1 MREAL
6 EQVYMPEK
14 NRSEVVL
21 RHKMQRIKDFQ
32 LKQIFIDVMM
42 HKMMNR
48 NCFEDID
55 PVPKQIVQQQK
66 QIEELLMNKSINL
79 MKETKKKLGIEKPV
93 GQGQVMSDKMFLIR
107 REQERPYVRL
117 DRKYKQLFN
126 KAFKEYNSFKNSE
139 LKNFQKTTKMIVQML
154 SDIKITKKLLVNMQ
168 NEFDDKT
175 QLDKVIRDD
184 AAQDIEQFRAKLEK
198 QLRKIENDIFQN
210 EQQALNC

>member
-1 MREAL
+1 M
-6 EQVYMPEK
+6 
-14 NRSEVVL
+14 
-21 RHKMQRIKDFQ
+21 
-32 LKQIFIDVMM
+32 KQIFIDVMM
-42 HKMMNR
+42 HKMLKR

-66 QIEELLMNKSINL
+66 QIEELLTNKSINL

-93 GQGQVMSDKMFLIR
+93 GQGQMVSDKMFLIR

-126 KAFKEYNSFKNSE
+126 KAFKEYNSFKTSE

-154 SDIKITKKLLVNMQ
+154 SDIKITKKLLVTMQ
-168 NEFDDKT
+168 NELDDKT
-175 QLDKVIRDD
+175 QLDKVIRDE
-184 AAQDIEQFRAKLEK
+184 AAHDIEQFRAKLEK